1 MIEIFHFSSIFY
13 HCSVYRASCCEAQGF
28 FYFVT
33 VIWLPEGHYWA
44 TYRGKPYSPDVSH
57 SVANAF
63 WPKIPGNLKTIFGPR
78 RVWTCNF
85 RISDFECNTT
95 TAMLPQRPLHCNAMA
110 PQRLLHCIAMVTL
123 APLGSRKPMFEGLAS
138 LSLSLCL
145 SLSISIS
152 LSLAWS
158 TTSSSVMRQK
168 GYQNGYFKKTEHAKF
183 SEKQTL
189 IPWGVR
195 IRCSTLS
202 LKFHWIPIIWF

>member
-57 SVANAF
+57 SVANAI

-145 SLSISIS
+145 SLYLYLSISCLEYYKFVGNEAKG
-152 LSLAWS
+152 LSKRIFQENRA
-158 TTSSSVMRQK
+158 RQILRK
-168 GYQNGYFKKTEHAKF
+168 TNTYPLRCAYQM
-183 SEKQTL
+183 
-189 IPWGVR
+189 
-195 IRCSTLS
+195 
-202 LKFHWIPIIWF
+202 